1 MRFNNG
7 FGQGQGFMMH
17 GFGILPAI
25 IGSLFML
32 ALLTL
37 TIVIIIKVIRHKH
50 HGFYNRINSNGPIDN
65 ALAILN
71 ERYAKSEISDEEYQ
85 KKKFEITKTS

>member
-1 MRFNNG
+1 MRFNHS
-7 FGQGQGFMMH
+7 FGPGPGIMMPW
-17 GFGILPAI
+17 FGLVPAI
-25 IGSLFML
+25 IGALFML

-37 TIVIIIKVIRHKH
+37 TIIIIIKVLRHKH
-50 HGFYNRINSNGPIDN
+50 HGFSGRTNSNSHIDN

-85 KKKFEITKTS
+85 KKKSEITKP